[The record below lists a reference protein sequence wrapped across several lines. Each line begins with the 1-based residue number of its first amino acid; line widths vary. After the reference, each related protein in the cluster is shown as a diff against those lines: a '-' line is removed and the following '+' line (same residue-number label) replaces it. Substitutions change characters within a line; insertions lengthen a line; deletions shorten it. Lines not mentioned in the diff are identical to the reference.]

1 LRTAYTGAQAADR
14 IKALTTLWTEPES
27 QRQRYGR
34 MVLTA
39 RAAANIAP
47 DASLSANADQLVA
60 SMLTAGLDGAAL
72 RWSGIVAR
80 GSDGWAMLALAD
92 PSRGTVSS
100 SDFGAYRNAA
110 DARKAQLLLAGLA
123 GLGRLDAG
131 DARTMAADLKVEIG
145 ASNAWTHAIDNA
157 ARRHDSGSV
166 ALLAAV
172 GMQSRGWGP
181 VAPEALFHIVAS
193 LRAVG
198 LVSYARMIAVE
209 AITRA

>member
-1 LRTAYTGAQAADR
+1 
-14 IKALTTLWTEPES
+14 
-27 QRQRYGR
+27 
-34 MVLTA
+34 VLTA
-39 RAAANIAP
+39 RAAATIAP
-47 DASLSANADQLVA
+47 DPSLSANADQLVA
-60 SMLTAGLDGAAL
+60 SMLTAGLDSAAL
-72 RWSGIVAR
+72 KWSGVVAR

-92 PSRGTVSS
+92 RARGRVSA
-100 SDFGAYRNAA
+100 SDFGAYRSAA
-110 DARKAQLLLAGLA
+110 DPRKAQLLLAGLA

-131 DARTMAADLKVEIG
+131 DARTLAEGLKVEIG
-145 ASNAWTHAIDNA
+145 ASNAWTHAIDMA

-181 VAPEALFHIVAS
+181 VAPEALFHIVAG

-198 LVSYARMIAVE
+198 LAPYARMIAVE